1 MSVPVSSAP
10 FASLSASSSVVPA
23 LRARGL
29 SAARD
34 DGSVLYDDL
43 SLVLHDGP
51 SGLVGANGV
60 GKSTLLRQ
68 LSDGARAGTV
78 EVAGGQQLLTQHPG
92 PLPPRVVDLLGL
104 GARFDALRR
113 LLAGHGDADDAA
125 CVDDDWALETRLADA
140 FAALG
145 FQDLTPTS
153 DPGLL
158 SGGQCQQLRLL
169 AASWCDARVLLLD
182 EPSTFLDSD
191 ASASWCR
198 QFLQRA
204 GAVLV
209 VTHDP
214 VWLRA
219 MPRLVELRA
228 DGLQW
233 MDGGLDAWRAAR
245 DATRRQTEDALA
257 QARIDRARAQRAVGR
272 ERQRLDQ
279 RQARG
284 QRMRET
290 SNQSPLLLDHAKGNA
305 ERHAGRA
312 RGALAQR
319 LADGDTAVR
328 DAFAAT
334 DATPA
339 PAFVDA
345 AVALPVARRVMRFD
359 GAHPVAGA
367 PAQALTWDACGPVRI
382 GLVGR
387 NGSGK
392 TTLLRAL
399 RGETTL
405 ASGTV
410 EVCVPV
416 QALDQMLANLPDAM
430 PALDWLADRMQAG
443 ATDVPATRLAL
454 LGLTGARARQPL
466 ALLSG
471 GERMRVAI
479 AAAAWA
485 QPAAPLLLLDEPA
498 SHLDLDSV
506 DALVALLRGWP
517 GALVVVSHDPAVL
530 DALALTHRLHLD
542 VDRLHLDTV
551 DS

>member
-1 MSVPVSSAP
+1 MSVPVSPTPS
-10 FASLSASSSVVPA
+10 ASLSLSASVVPA

-34 DGSVLYDDL
+34 DGSVLYDGL
-43 SLVLHDGP
+43 TLVLHDGP
-51 SGLVGANGV
+51 SALVGANGI

-68 LSDGARAGTV
+68 LTDGARAGTV
-78 EVAGGQQLLTQHPG
+78 EVAGGLQLLTQHPG
-92 PLPPRVVDLLGL
+92 QLPPRVVDLLGL
-104 GARFDALRR
+104 GARFDALHR
-113 LLAGHGDADDAA
+113 LLAGYGDADDAA

-145 FQDLTPTS
+145 FSGLAPTS
-153 DPGLL
+153 DPSQL

-169 AASWCDARVLLLD
+169 AASWCEARVLLLD
-182 EPSTFLDSD
+182 EPSTFLDGD
-191 ASASWCR
+191 ASAYWR
-198 QFLQRA
+198 GQFLQRA

-219 MPRLVELRA
+219 MPRLVELRT

-233 MDGGLDAWRAAR
+233 IDGGLDAWRAAR
-245 DATRRQTEDALA
+245 AATRRQTDDALA
-257 QARIDRARAQRAVGR
+257 QARTDRARAQRAVGR

-319 LADGDTAVR
+319 LVDGDTAVR

-334 DATPA
+334 DATAA
-339 PAFVDA
+339 PEFVDA
-345 AVALPVARRVMRFD
+345 NVALPASRRVLRFD
-359 GAHPVAGA
+359 GAHPVSEA
-367 PAQALTWDACGPVRI
+367 PVDALTWDAFGPVRI
-382 GLVGR
+382 GLDGR

-399 RGETTL
+399 RGEAPL
-405 ASGTV
+405 ASGAV
-410 EVCVPV
+410 EACVPV
-416 QALDQMLANLPDAM
+416 
-430 PALDWLADRMQAG
+430 RRS
-443 ATDVPATRLAL
+443 TRCSPSCPTRCRHS
-454 LGLTGARARQPL
+454 TGWPHACR
-466 ALLSG
+466 
-471 GERMRVAI
+471 RMR
-479 AAAAWA
+479 WTC
-485 QPAAPLLLLDEPA
+485 PRRGSPC
-498 SHLDLDSV
+498 S
-506 DALVALLRGWP
+506 GWP
-517 GALVVVSHDPAVL
+517 VPGRANRWA
-530 DALALTHRLHLD
+530 
-542 VDRLHLDTV
+542 
-551 DS
+551 

>member
-1 MSVPVSSAP
+1 MSVPVSPTRS
-10 FASLSASSSVVPA
+10 ASLSVSPAVVPA

-34 DGSVLYDDL
+34 DGSLLYDAL
-43 SLVLHDGP
+43 SLVLHNGP
-51 SGLVGANGV
+51 SALVGANGT

-68 LSDGARAGTV
+68 LAEGARAGTV
-78 EVAGGQQLLTQHPG
+78 EVAGGLQLLTQHPG

-104 GARFDALRR
+104 GARFDALHR

-125 CVDDDWALETRLADA
+125 CVDDDWSLETRLEDA

-145 FQDLTPTS
+145 LSGLAPTA
-153 DPGLL
+153 DPSQL

-169 AASWCDARVLLLD
+169 AASWCPARVLLLD
-182 EPSTFLDSD
+182 EPSTFLDGD

-219 MPRLVELRA
+219 MPRLAELRG

-233 MDGGLDAWRAAR
+233 IDGGLDAWRAAR
-245 DATRRQTEDALA
+245 DAVRRQAEDALA
-257 QARIDRARAQRAVGR
+257 QARRDRARTQRAVGR

-284 QRMRET
+284 QRMRED

-305 ERHAGRA
+305 ERHAGRT

-319 LADGDTAVR
+319 LADGDAAVR

-334 DATPA
+334 DAMP
-339 PAFVDA
+339 PPEFVDA
-345 AVALPVARRVMRFD
+345 EVILPVARRVLRFD
-359 GAHPVAGA
+359 GAHPVAAA
-367 PAQALTWDACGPVRI
+367 PVQALTWDAFGSVRI
-382 GLVGR
+382 GLEGR

-399 RGETTL
+399 RGEATL

-410 EVCVPV
+410 EACVPA
-416 QALDQMLANLPDAM
+416 QSLDQRLATLPEAM
-430 PALDWLADRMQAG
+430 PALDWLAAQMQAD
-443 ATDVPATRLAL
+443 AMDVPATRLAL

-466 ALLSG
+466 GRLSG

-542 VDRLHLDTV
+542 ANRLHLEPV
-551 DS
+551 DA

>member
-1 MSVPVSSAP
+1 MSVPVSPTPS
-10 FASLSASSSVVPA
+10 ASLSASSSFVPA
-23 LRARGL
+23 LRTRGL

-43 SLVLHDGP
+43 ALVLHDGP
-51 SGLVGANGV
+51 SALVGANGV

-68 LSDGARAGTV
+68 LAEGARAGTV
-78 EVAGGQQLLTQHPG
+78 EVAGGLHLLTQHPG
-92 PLPPRVVDLLGL
+92 PLPSRVVDLLGL
-104 GARFDALRR
+104 GARFDALQR
-113 LLAGHGDADDAA
+113 LLAGDGDADDAA

-153 DPGLL
+153 DPSQL

-182 EPSTFLDSD
+182 EPSTFLDGD
-191 ASASWCR
+191 ASAYWCR
-198 QFLQRA
+198 QFLHRA

-219 MPRLVELRA
+219 MPRLVELRS
-228 DGLQW
+228 DSLQW
-233 MDGGLDAWRAAR
+233 IDGGLDAWRAAR
-245 DATRRQTEDALA
+245 DATRRRAEDALA
-257 QARIDRARAQRAVGR
+257 QARTDRARAQRAVGR

-284 QRMRET
+284 QRMRED

-319 LADGDTAVR
+319 LADGEAAVR
-328 DAFAAT
+328 EAFAAT
-334 DATPA
+334 DATPT
-339 PAFVDA
+339 PQFVDA
-345 AVALPVARRVMRFD
+345 GVVLPGARRVLRFD
-359 GAHPVAGA
+359 GVHPIADA
-367 PAQALTWDACGPVRI
+367 PADVLTWDAFGPVRI
-382 GLVGR
+382 GLEGR

-399 RGETTL
+399 RGEASL

-410 EVCVPV
+410 EACVPV
-416 QALDQMLANLPDAM
+416 QSLDQMLATLPDTM
-430 PALDWLADRMQAG
+430 PALEWLASRMQAE
-443 ATDVPATRLAL
+443 AMDVPATRLAL
-454 LGLTGARARQPL
+454 LGLAGARARQPL
-466 ALLSG
+466 GLLSG

-517 GALVVVSHDPAVL
+517 GALVIVSHDPALL
-530 DALALTHRLHLD
+530 DALALSHRLHLD
-542 VDRLHLDTV
+542 ADRLHLETLDP
-551 DS
+551 

>member
-1 MSVPVSSAP
+1 MSVPVSPAP
-10 FASLSASSSVVPA
+10 FASLSASSSLVPA

-68 LSDGARAGTV
+68 LADGAHAGTV
-78 EVAGGQQLLTQHPG
+78 EVAGGLQLLSQHPG

-104 GARFDALRR
+104 GARFDALHR

-153 DPGLL
+153 DPALL

-169 AASWCDARVLLLD
+169 AVSWCEARMLLLD

-191 ASASWCR
+191 ASAYWCR

-214 VWLRA
+214 VWLGA
-219 MPRLVELRA
+219 IPRLVELRP
-228 DGLQW
+228 DGLHW
-233 MDGGLDAWRAAR
+233 IDGGLDAWRAAR
-245 DATRRQTEDALA
+245 DAARRLAEGTLA
-257 QARIDRARAQRAVGR
+257 QARTDRARAQRAVGR

-284 QRMRET
+284 RRMRED

-305 ERHAGRA
+305 ERHAGRT

-319 LADGDTAVR
+319 LANGEAAVR
-328 DAFAAT
+328 EAFAAL

-339 PAFVDA
+339 PEFVDA
-345 AVALPVARRVMRFD
+345 GVVLPGARRVLRFD
-359 GAHPVAGA
+359 GTHPIAEA
-367 PAQALTWDACGPVRI
+367 PFEALTWDAFGPVRI
-382 GLVGR
+382 GLAGR

-399 RGETTL
+399 RGEGSL
-405 ASGTV
+405 ACGTV
-410 EVCVPV
+410 EACVPV
-416 QALDQMLANLPDAM
+416 QSLDQTLADLPDAT
-430 PALDWLADRMQAG
+430 PALEWLGKRMRADAL
-443 ATDVPATRLAL
+443 DVPATRLAL
-454 LGLTGARARQPL
+454 LGLAGARARQPL
-466 ALLSG
+466 GLLSG

-542 VDRLHLDTV
+542 ADCLHLEAV
-551 DS
+551 DP

>member
-1 MSVPVSSAP
+1 MSVTVSPTPS
-10 FASLSASSSVVPA
+10 ASLSVSSVVPA

-51 SGLVGANGV
+51 SALVGANGV

-68 LSDGARAGTV
+68 LAEGARAGTI
-78 EVAGGQQLLTQHPG
+78 ELAGDLCLLTQHPG
-92 PLPPRVVDLLGL
+92 PLPARVVDLLGL
-104 GARFDALRR
+104 GARFDALQR
-113 LLAGHGDADDAA
+113 LLAGDGDAADAA
-125 CVDDDWALETRLADA
+125 CVDDDWTLDARLHAA
-140 FAALG
+140 FEALG
-145 FQDLTPTS
+145 FQDLAPTS
-153 DPGLL
+153 DPSRL
-158 SGGQCQQLRLL
+158 SGGQVQQLRLL
-169 AASWCDARVLLLD
+169 AASWRDARVLLLD
-182 EPSTFLDSD
+182 EPSTFLDGDVSTH
-191 ASASWCR
+191 WCR
-198 QFLQRA
+198 HFLQRA
-204 GAVLV
+204 GVTMV

-214 VWLRA
+214 VWLRV
-219 MPRLVELRA
+219 MPRLVELRP
-228 DGLQW
+228 DGLHW
-233 MDGGLDAWRAAR
+233 IEGGLDAWRATR
-245 DATRRQTEDALA
+245 ETVRRQTEGALA
-257 QARIDRARAQRAVGR
+257 QARTDRARAQRAVGR

-284 QRMRET
+284 RRMRED
-290 SNQSPLLLDHAKGNA
+290 SNQSPLLLDQAKGNA

-319 LADGDTAVR
+319 LADGETAIR
-328 DAFAAT
+328 DAFAAI

-345 AVALPVARRVMRFD
+345 GVVLPGARRVLRFT
-359 GAHPVAGA
+359 GAHPLADA
-367 PAQALTWDACGPVRI
+367 PVEALTWDAFGPVRI
-382 GLVGR
+382 GLEGR

-392 TTLLRAL
+392 STLLRAL
-399 RGETTL
+399 CGEAGL

-410 EVCVPV
+410 DACVPV
-416 QALDQMLANLPDAM
+416 QSLDQMLATLPEAM
-430 PALDWLADRMQAG
+430 PALDWLAARMQAD
-443 ATDVPATRLAL
+443 ALDVPATRLAL
-454 LGLTGARARQPL
+454 LGLAGARARQPL
-466 ALLSG
+466 GLLSG
-471 GERMRVAI
+471 GERMRVAL

-517 GALVVVSHDPAVL
+517 GALLVVSHDPALL

-542 VDRLHLDTV
+542 TERLHLEAV
-551 DS
+551 DP

>member
-1 MSVPVSSAP
+1 M
-10 FASLSASSSVVPA
+10 PA

-68 LSDGARAGTV
+68 LADGARAGTV
-78 EVAGGQQLLTQHPG
+78 EVAGGLQLLSQHPG

-104 GARFDALRR
+104 GARFDALHR

-125 CVDDDWALETRLADA
+125 CVDDDWALETRLAEA

-145 FQDLTPTS
+145 FTDLAPTS
-153 DPGLL
+153 DPSQL

-191 ASASWCR
+191 ASAYWCW

-204 GAVLV
+204 GAILV
-209 VTHDP
+209 VTHDH

-233 MDGGLDAWRAAR
+233 IDGGLDAWRAAR
-245 DATRRQTEDALA
+245 DASRRQTDDALA
-257 QARIDRARAQRAVGR
+257 QARTDRARAQRAVGR

-334 DATPA
+334 DPTPA
-339 PAFVDA
+339 PEFVDA
-345 AVALPVARRVMRFD
+345 DVALPASRRVLRFE
-359 GAHPVAGA
+359 GAHPIAYA
-367 PAQALTWDACGPVRI
+367 PVDALTWDAFGPVRI
-382 GLVGR
+382 GLEGR

-399 RGETTL
+399 RGEATL

-410 EVCVPV
+410 EACVPV
-416 QALDQMLANLPDAM
+416 QSLDQMLATLPDAM
-430 PALDWLADRMQAG
+430 PALDWLALRMQAD
-443 ATDVPATRLAL
+443 AMDVPATRLAL
-454 LGLTGARARQPL
+454 LGLAGARARQPL
-466 ALLSG
+466 GLLSG

-530 DALALTHRLHLD
+530 DALALTHRLQLD
-542 VDRLHLDTV
+542 IERLHLETIDP
-551 DS
+551 

>member
-1 MSVPVSSAP
+1 MSAPVQSTPSASHSVP
-10 FASLSASSSVVPA
+10 ASRVPA

-34 DGSVLYDDL
+34 DGSPLYDDL

-51 SGLVGANGV
+51 SALVGANGV

-68 LSDGARAGTV
+68 LAEGASAGLV
-78 EVAGGQQLLTQHPG
+78 EVAGGLHLLTQLPG

-104 GARFDALRR
+104 GARFDALQR
-113 LLAGHGDADDAA
+113 LRSGEGDAADVA
-125 CVDDDWALETRLADA
+125 CVDEDWTLEARLGAA
-140 FAALG
+140 FESLG
-145 FQDLTPTS
+145 FAGLAPTS
-153 DPGLL
+153 DPARL

-169 AASWCDARVLLLD
+169 AASWTDARVLLLD
-182 EPSTFLDSD
+182 EPSTFLDAA
-191 ASASWCR
+191 ASAYWCGR
-198 QFLQRA
+198 CLQRA

-219 MPRLVELRA
+219 MPRLVELRS
-228 DGLQW
+228 DGLHW
-233 MDGGLDAWRAAR
+233 IDGGLDVWRAAR
-245 DATRRQTEDALA
+245 DAERRQAEGALA
-257 QARIDRARAQRAVGR
+257 QARTDRARAQRAVGR

-284 QRMRET
+284 QRMRED
-290 SNQSPLLLDHAKGNA
+290 SNQSPLLLDHSKGNA
-305 ERHAGRA
+305 ERHAGRT

-319 LADGDTAVR
+319 LADGEAAVR
-328 DAFAAT
+328 AAFAAT

-339 PAFVDA
+339 PQFIDA
-345 AVALPVARRVMRFD
+345 GVALPVARRVLRFD
-359 GAHPVAGA
+359 GAHPLATA
-367 PAQALTWDACGPVRI
+367 PSAALTWDAHGPVRI
-382 GLVGR
+382 GLEGR

-405 ASGTV
+405 ARGTV
-410 EVCVPV
+410 EACVPV
-416 QALDQMLANLPDAM
+416 QSLDQTLAGLPHAK
-430 PALDWLADRMQAG
+430 PALDWLAARMQAD
-443 ATDVPATRLAL
+443 AMDVPATRLAL
-454 LGLTGARARQPL
+454 LGLAGARARQPL
-466 ALLSG
+466 GLLSG
-471 GERMRVAI
+471 GERMRVAV

-485 QPAAPLLLLDEPA
+485 QPTAPLLLLDEPA

-517 GALVVVSHDPAVL
+517 GALLVVSHDPALL

-542 VDRLHLDTV
+542 TDSLRLETLDT
-551 DS
+551 